1 MTLIVL
7 NKTNQEDMTLNTDG
21 TTKKKSLYGL
31 TAVVRLYS
39 DKENDVLFYLVG
51 AIEEIGSIRKYDNTT
66 NLYSE
71 SMLEKKLFYDGQ

>member
-31 TAVVRLYS
+31 TAVVRLYM
-39 DKENDVLFYLVG
+39 
-51 AIEEIGSIRKYDNTT
+51 I
-66 NLYSE
+66 
-71 SMLEKKLFYDGQ
+71 KKMMYFIL